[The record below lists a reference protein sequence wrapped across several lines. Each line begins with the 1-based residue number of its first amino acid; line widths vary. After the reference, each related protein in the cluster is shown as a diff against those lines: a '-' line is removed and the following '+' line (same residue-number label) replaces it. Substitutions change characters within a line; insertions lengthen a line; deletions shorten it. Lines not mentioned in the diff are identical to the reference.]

1 MSADSEE
8 RNRRS
13 ASQWFSELQ
22 QCAENYLRDAGFLP
36 AKLKLAALTGDAGFR
51 RYFRINSEPTLIA
64 VYAPPA
70 TEKNT
75 LFCQIGEHLR
85 QSGVHTPKVLFHDE
99 AKGYMILEDLGD
111 EQLLAKLNI
120 DTVQHL
126 YGHAFET
133 LLSLQAAPADGDMY
147 EPYSRTILEQE
158 ITLFDEWYLAQLLK
172 LNVDEQERRTIEQA
186 CSLLVERAQSQ
197 TQVVVHRDF
206 HARNLMLQE
215 NASLG
220 VIDFQDAVIGPVTY
234 DLVSLLK
241 DCYIRWD
248 KAQVESWA
256 LQYLERLH
264 ASNRL
269 LDIDQSRFL
278 KDFHLM
284 GLQRHLKVLGIFAR
298 LSLRDGKNGYL
309 ADLPRVMA
317 YVLEVTAMYA
327 ELNDLDTFLRER
339 VLPLAQKG
347 GWA

>member
-1 MSADSEE
+1 MSAHSEE
-8 RNRRS
+8 HNRQS

-22 QCAENYLRDAGFLP
+22 QCAENYLRDAGLLP
-36 AKLKLAALTGDAGFR
+36 TQLQLTALTGDAGFR
-51 RYFRINSEPTLIA
+51 RYFRINSEPTFIA

-85 QSGVHTPKVLFHDE
+85 QAGVHTPKVLFHDE

-111 EQLLAKLNI
+111 EQLLAKLNT
-120 DTVQHL
+120 DTVQ
-126 YGHAFET
+126 YFYEHAFET
-133 LLSLQAAPADGDMY
+133 LLNLQAAPVDGDIY
-147 EPYSRTILEQE
+147 EPYSRALLEQE
-158 ITLFDEWYLAQLLK
+158 LALFDDWYLAQLLK
-172 LNVDEQERRTIEQA
+172 LDVSEQEKHTLKQA
-186 CSLLVERAQSQ
+186 SLLLVERALSQ
-197 TQVVVHRDF
+197 AQMVVHRDF

-215 NASLG
+215 SAPLG

-269 LDIDQSRFL
+269 LNIDQSTFL

-298 LSLRDGKNGYL
+298 LSLRDGKHGYL